1 MDNGQLKK
9 GYKRTEVG
17 VIPEEWDCPELSEI
31 TDIIDGDRGVNYP
44 CQSDFSHDGSCLFLN
59 AGNVTKEG
67 FKFFECAFINKEKDL
82 FLSKGKLKRGD
93 IVLTTRGTVGNLAFF
108 DETVEFEQIRI
119 NSGMVIVR
127 IAKENLNNKYLY
139 MLLRSRIVG
148 TQIDR
153 VVFGSAQPQL
163 TVKVIKK
170 FSIPI
175 PSSQEQRAIAT
186 ALSDVDALIAALDK
200 LIAKKLAIKTAT
212 MQQLLTGKKR
222 LPGFDK
228 GKRYKQTELGMIPED
243 WNVYALGEI
252 GKFKNGLNKDSQAFG
267 HGSPFVNLMDVFG
280 VNSILSTEKL
290 GLVACS
296 NFERDTYDLRCGDV
310 IFVRSSVKPSGVG
323 LTAVIEKDLPG
334 TVYSGFLIRFRDGGF
349 IDIGF
354 KKYCFYEEGF
364 RKTVIGSSSVSANT
378 NINQESLKRLLIL
391 LPSTIAEQAA
401 IATVLS
407 HIDAEITALEARR
420 NKTQSIKQGM
430 MQELLTGRTRL
441 I

>member
-1 MDNGQLKK
+1 MMDNGQLKK
-9 GYKRTEVG
+9 GYKRTNVG
-17 VIPEEWDCPELSEI
+17 VIPEEWDCPQLSEI

-82 FLSKGKLKRGD
+82 SLSKGKLKRGD
-93 IVLTTRGTVGNLAFF
+93 ILLTTRGTVGNFAFF

-186 ALSDVDALIAALDK
+186 ALSDVDALIATLDK
-200 LIAKKLAIKTAT
+200 LISKKRAIKTAT

-222 LPGFDK
+222 LPGFNGDWK
-228 GKRYKQTELGMIPED
+228 NFAIGDLFEITAGKDLVKIRYSD
-243 WNVYALGEI
+243 
-252 GKFKNGLNKDSQAFG
+252 NKDENHPYPIYANSVFDSGLYGYSTFKEYEGDCITVSARGTLGVAFYRPN
-267 HGSPFVNLMDVFG
+267 PFVAIGRLLVLKQKKAINNYFVSELINHRIEFASESTG
-280 VNSILSTEKL
+280 VPQLTAPQIAKYHISLPDIDEQNEIALILSDM
-290 GLVACS
+290 
-296 NFERDTYDLRCGDV
+296 DT
-310 IFVRSSVKPSGVG
+310 
-323 LTAVIEKDLPG
+323 
-334 TVYSGFLIRFRDGGF
+334 
-349 IDIGF
+349 
-354 KKYCFYEEGF
+354 
-364 RKTVIGSSSVSANT
+364 
-378 NINQESLKRLLIL
+378 
-391 LPSTIAEQAA
+391 
-401 IATVLS
+401 
-407 HIDAEITALEARR
+407 EITALESRR
-420 NKTQSIKQGM
+420 NKTYAIKQGM
-430 MQELLTGRTRL
+430 MQELLSGRTRL